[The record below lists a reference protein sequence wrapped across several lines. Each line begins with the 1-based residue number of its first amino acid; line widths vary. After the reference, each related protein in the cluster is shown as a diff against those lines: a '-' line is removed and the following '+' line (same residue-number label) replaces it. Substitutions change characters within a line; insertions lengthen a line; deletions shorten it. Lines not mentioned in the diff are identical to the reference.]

1 MFSSACLAD
10 EEMKL
15 DEEKIDELTKKEEYE
30 RIKAQLKAKRVE
42 EERKIAEEKRCLFK
56 IKILESRPA
65 LFFFLSRPRPR
76 CFSGEGTGSRGRT
89 FSASSFSLRE
99 STEGT
104 SSSLGRW

>member
-42 EERKIAEEKRCLFK
+42 EERKIAEEKRSLLK
-56 IKILESRPA
+56 I
-65 LFFFLSRPRPR
+65 
-76 CFSGEGTGSRGRT
+76 
-89 FSASSFSLRE
+89 
-99 STEGT
+99 
-104 SSSLGRW
+104 